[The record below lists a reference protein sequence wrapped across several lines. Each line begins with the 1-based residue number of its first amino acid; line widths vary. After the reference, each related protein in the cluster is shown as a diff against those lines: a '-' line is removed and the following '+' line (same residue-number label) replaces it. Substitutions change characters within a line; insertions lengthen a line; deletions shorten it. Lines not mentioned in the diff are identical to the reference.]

1 MDICGHHRGGSSGPL
16 LATEVNIM
24 AVLGLL
30 LLLCATG
37 LTLDVVFQNTSSIHV
52 DALGQ
57 TFTLS
62 SGWLFVAAVVTG
74 AVGLLGVTMVLG
86 GMARARRRR
95 AVLAESRGSAQ
106 DLQTDR
112 DRLAA
117 ELDQERA
124 ERASSASAPWPQ
136 RGTAAHDDGGATGD
150 LPSEQLP
157 TGSVPIRD
165 PALGDVDG
173 REPVAAGRHG
183 IFHRRDH

>member
-1 MDICGHHRGGSSGPL
+1 
-16 LATEVNIM
+16 M

-30 LLLCATG
+30 LLLCAPG
-37 LTLDVVFQNTSSIHV
+37 LTLDVVFQNTASINV
-52 DALGQ
+52 DAVGQ

-62 SGWLFVAAVVTG
+62 SGWLFVAAVATG
-74 AVGLLGVTMVLG
+74 AVGLLGVTMLLG
-86 GMARARRRR
+86 GIARARHRR

-117 ELDQERA
+117 ELDRERA
-124 ERASSASAPWPQ
+124 GRTSTGSAPWPQ
-136 RGTAAHDDGGATGD
+136 RTAAAPDDTPATVNLARQEGGASS
-150 LPSEQLP
+150 PP
-157 TGSVPIRD
+157 TD
-165 PALGDVDG
+165 E